1 MSAQHWEA
9 RRRQR
14 AQAYREEQRKK
25 AEGAEVDVKSDEVPR
40 IPTKLPNR
48 YTSVAYNQQY
58 WEIKARF

>member
-14 AQAYREEQRKK
+14 SLAYQEELRKK
-25 AEGAEVDVKSDEVPR
+25 AEGIVDEDKPTDKQPQR

-58 WEIKARF
+58 